1 MNAVR
6 RLDSAFDRLPPVR
19 GRLSFDAPLAPITWF
34 GVGGPADVLF
44 KPADSA
50 DLAAFLAARPD
61 DLKVTVLGVG
71 SNLLIR
77 DGGLRGVVVR
87 LGKAFAEVVVDGTE
101 VRCGAAALDSSAAR
115 AAQRA
120 GLTGLEFLS
129 GIPGTVGGAVFM
141 NAGAFGR
148 EIRDVLV
155 KATLLD
161 PSGFRHVLSARDLGS
176 IAYRHS
182 DIPEDW
188 IVVEATFRAQPGDAT
203 EIATKMTEIRRNREA
218 SQPQRVKTGG
228 STFANPPGGKAWEL
242 IDRAGCRGLVLGG
255 AMVSDK
261 HCNFLINTGG
271 ATARD
276 IETLGEEVRRRV
288 KAATG
293 VDLVWEIRRIGDPLP
308 EGTAP

>member
-1 MNAVR
+1 MNAAR
-6 RLDSAFDRLPPVR
+6 RIVDVLDRLPRVR
-19 GRLSFDAPLAPITWF
+19 GRMTFDAPLAPITWF

-44 KPADSA
+44 KPADLA
-50 DLAAFLAARPD
+50 DLAAFLAEKPD
-61 DLKVTVLGVG
+61 DLPVTVLGVG
-71 SNLLIR
+71 SNLLVR
-77 DGGLRGVVVR
+77 DGGLRGVAIR
-87 LGKAFAEVVVDGTE
+87 LGKAFAEVAADGET
-101 VRCGAAALDSSAAR
+101 VRCGAATLDAGAAR

-148 EIRDVLV
+148 EIKDVLV

-161 PSGFRHVLSARDLGS
+161 PSGFRHILTARDLGL
-176 IAYRHS
+176 AYRRS
-182 DIPEDW
+182 DIPADW
-188 IVVEATFRAQPGDAT
+188 IVVEATFAAEPGDPAK
-203 EIATKMTEIRRNREA
+203 IAAKMAEIRRNREE

-261 HCNFLINTGG
+261 HCNFLINVGG

-276 IETLGEEVRRRV
+276 IESLGEEVRRRV
-288 KAATG
+288 KTATG

-308 EGTAP
+308 EETAP

>member
-6 RLDSAFDRLPPVR
+6 RLDSALDRLPPVR

-61 DLKVTVLGVG
+61 DLAVTVLGVG
-71 SNLLIR
+71 SNLLVR

-87 LGKAFAEVVVDGTE
+87 LGKAFAEVAVDGAE

-161 PSGFRHVLSARDLGS
+161 PSGFRHVLSAADLGL
-176 IAYRHS
+176 AYRHS
-182 DIPEDW
+182 DIPGDW

-203 EIATKMTEIRRNREA
+203 EIAAKMTEIRRNREA

-261 HCNFLINTGG
+261 HCNFLVNMGG

>member
-1 MNAVR
+1 MNAAR
-6 RLDSAFDRLPPVR
+6 RIVDVLDRLPRVR
-19 GRLSFDAPLAPITWF
+19 GRMTFDAPLAPITWF

-44 KPADSA
+44 KPADLA
-50 DLAAFLAARPD
+50 DLAAFLAEKPD
-61 DLKVTVLGVG
+61 DLPVTVLGVG
-71 SNLLIR
+71 SNLLVR
-77 DGGLRGVVVR
+77 DGGLRGVAIR
-87 LGKAFAEVVVDGTE
+87 LGKAFAEVAADGET
-101 VRCGAAALDSSAAR
+101 VRCGAATLDAGAAR

-148 EIRDVLV
+148 EIKDVLV

-161 PSGFRHVLSARDLGS
+161 PSGFRHVLTARDLGL
-176 IAYRHS
+176 AYRRS
-182 DIPEDW
+182 DIPADW
-188 IVVEATFRAQPGDAT
+188 IVVEATFAAEPGDPAK
-203 EIATKMTEIRRNREA
+203 IAAKMAEIRRNREE

-261 HCNFLINTGG
+261 HCNFLINVGG

-276 IETLGEEVRRRV
+276 IESLGEEVRRRV
-288 KAATG
+288 KTATG

-308 EGTAP
+308 EETAP